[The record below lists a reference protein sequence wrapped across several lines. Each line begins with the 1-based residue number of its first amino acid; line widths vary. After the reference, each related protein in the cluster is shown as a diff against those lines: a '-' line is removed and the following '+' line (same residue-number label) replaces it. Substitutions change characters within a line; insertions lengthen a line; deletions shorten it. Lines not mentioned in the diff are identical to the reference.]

1 MASRCLKGNGL
12 AELKCFQETV
22 ARAQSR
28 LTDELGEDMS
38 KPRATA
44 PGGYVRMVLKS
55 HWWWD
60 LTTQDFAGLDP
71 ERVVAI
77 LPVGAI
83 EQHGPHLPVR
93 VDAAINAG
101 IVARAVEMMPAECPA
116 LVLPMLPVGKSDE
129 HLAFPGTLTLSHA
142 TLARTWFELG
152 ESVHRAG
159 IRKILFFNSHG
170 GQPQLLDIVCRDLRV
185 KLGMFAVSAMWPRL
199 IDMDELFDAAEN
211 RHGIHGGQVE
221 TSVMLHLH
229 PDLVEMDRAENFVSL
244 SVQLESE
251 SGMLGPEGAASF
263 GWQTQ
268 DLHTKGAC
276 GDATK
281 ATAELGKLTVER
293 AAARLVALI
302 DEISRYPL
310 SRIVAGTAFGGR

>member
-1 MASRCLKGNGL
+1 
-12 AELKCFQETV
+12 
-22 ARAQSR
+22 
-28 LTDELGEDMS
+28 
-38 KPRATA
+38 
-44 PGGYVRMVLKS
+44 MVLKS

-60 LTTQDFAGLDP
+60 LTTQDFSNLDA

-77 LPVGAI
+77 LPVGAV

-101 IVARAVEMMPAECPA
+101 IIARAVELMPADCPA
-116 LVLPMLPVGKSDE
+116 VVLPMMPVGKSDE
-129 HLAFPGTLTLSHA
+129 HLAFPGTLTLSYE
-142 TLARTWFELG
+142 TLGRAWFELG

-159 IRKILFFNSHG
+159 IRKLLFFNSHG

-185 KLGMFAVSAMWPRL
+185 KLGMFAASAMWPRL
-199 IDMDELFDAAEN
+199 IDMDDLFEADEN
-211 RHGIHGGQVE
+211 RHGIHGGQSE

-229 PDLVEMDRAENFVSL
+229 PDLVEMERAENFVPL
-244 SVQLESE
+244 SVQIERE
-251 SGMLGPEGAASF
+251 GEMLGPEGAARF

-268 DLHTKGAC
+268 DLNPKGAC

-281 ATAELGKLTVER
+281 ATAGLGKLTVEL
-293 AAARLVALI
+293 AAVRLLVLI

-310 SRIVAGTAFGGR
+310 SRIAARTAFDKPQSS